1 LADLVVQG
9 STAPFFSITYLRDR
23 SRASHHRHPSGEA
36 PRCERGHHRERAEDR
51 PGEELGADVVIDYQK
66 QAFETILHSYDVVIG
81 RHGRRNPRQ
90 VSAGAEAGPP
100 DPTCAWE
107 IGAKARSSSADMPPD
122 LPPPSPGRHALC
134 TQNASP
140 LRRRVTRAS
149 AEKPSTTTNSPED
162 HMDTSGSNSQPAG
175 HIAVEGE
182 AGVLVAR
189 IDGGPH
195 ALFDAEI
202 TKQLKELV
210 DRADRDPDIR
220 AVVFTGTHPDRF
232 LSHSD
237 VRWLQE
243 GGTGFPPINTRIAK
257 LVART
262 ARLINR
268 VPVVRT
274 LAGMTRLKTL
284 LQLDS
289 FHATFLKMNASGT
302 IFVAALNGSALAVGA
317 ELAFACDLRI
327 MADGEHVIGL
337 TEVLLALT
345 PGGGGSQRL
354 PRLIGRQQT
363 LVAVLEGRPFTPAE
377 ALSLGA
383 VDEVVPREK
392 VLQRSIERAEYLSL
406 RSKKSLGAI
415 KRSIYFGSSLPL
427 EDGLQ
432 LEHAEFLVR
441 DQSKEAQRRM
451 LEYIATTDA
460 TGELP
465 LLNRETYARALAA
478 GRLGGSSSE

>member
-1 LADLVVQG
+1 
-9 STAPFFSITYLRDR
+9 
-23 SRASHHRHPSGEA
+23 
-36 PRCERGHHRERAEDR
+36 
-51 PGEELGADVVIDYQK
+51 
-66 QAFETILHSYDVVIG
+66 
-81 RHGRRNPRQ
+81 
-90 VSAGAEAGPP
+90 
-100 DPTCAWE
+100 
-107 IGAKARSSSADMPPD
+107 M
-122 LPPPSPGRHALC
+122 
-134 TQNASP
+134 
-140 LRRRVTRAS
+140 
-149 AEKPSTTTNSPED
+149 
-162 HMDTSGSNSQPAG
+162 NSQPAG
-175 HIAVEGE
+175 HIAIEGH

-189 IDGGPH
+189 IDGSPH
-195 ALFDAEI
+195 ALFDAAL

-210 DRADRDPDIR
+210 DRADRDPNIH

-237 VRWLQE
+237 VTWLQQ
-243 GGTGFPPINTRIAK
+243 GGVGFPPINTRIAGI
-257 LVART
+257 VSRM
-262 ARLINR
+262 ARLINK
-268 VPVVRT
+268 VPIVRT

-327 MADGEHVIGL
+327 MADGDFVIGL
-337 TEVLLALT
+337 SEVLLGLT

-354 PRLIGRQQT
+354 PRLIGTQQT

-383 VDEVVPREK
+383 VDEVVPQEK
-392 VLQRSIERAEYLSL
+392 VLARSIERAEYLSL

-415 KRSIYFGSSLPL
+415 KRSIYFGSSRSL
-427 EDGLQ
+427 EQGLQ

-460 TGELP
+460 TGD
-465 LLNRETYARALAA
+465 R
-478 GRLGGSSSE
+478 

>member
-1 LADLVVQG
+1 
-9 STAPFFSITYLRDR
+9 
-23 SRASHHRHPSGEA
+23 
-36 PRCERGHHRERAEDR
+36 
-51 PGEELGADVVIDYQK
+51 
-66 QAFETILHSYDVVIG
+66 
-81 RHGRRNPRQ
+81 
-90 VSAGAEAGPP
+90 
-100 DPTCAWE
+100 
-107 IGAKARSSSADMPPD
+107 M
-122 LPPPSPGRHALC
+122 
-134 TQNASP
+134 
-140 LRRRVTRAS
+140 
-149 AEKPSTTTNSPED
+149 
-162 HMDTSGSNSQPAG
+162 NSQPAG
-175 HIAVEGE
+175 HIAVEGH

-195 ALFDAEI
+195 ALFDPEI
-202 TKQLKELV
+202 AKQLKELV

-354 PRLIGRQQT
+354 PRLIGR
-363 LVAVLEGRPFTPAE
+363 A
-377 ALSLGA
+377 SC
-383 VDEVVPREK
+383 RER
-392 VLQRSIERAEYLSL
+392 V
-406 RSKKSLGAI
+406 
-415 KRSIYFGSSLPL
+415 
-427 EDGLQ
+427 
-432 LEHAEFLVR
+432 
-441 DQSKEAQRRM
+441 
-451 LEYIATTDA
+451 
-460 TGELP
+460 
-465 LLNRETYARALAA
+465 
-478 GRLGGSSSE
+478 